1 MAPDILI
8 SRQRIPMVDAS
19 TLEDRTRPVATSGS
33 SALRLRYFQWPS
45 WSAQWPSWSAAE
57 DQDSSWHAAPSQ
69 ARLGRR

>member
-1 MAPDILI
+1 MTLNLSI

-19 TLEDRTRPVATSGS
+19 TLEDRTRPMATSGS

-45 WSAQWPSWSAAE
+45 WSAAE
-57 DQDSSWHAAPSQ
+57 DQDSSRHAAPSQ